1 MGQPPAFRPSEA
13 RKETIATRVA
23 GVLRAEILAADL
35 PPGEKINLDRLRERL
50 GVSLA
55 PVREAMTR
63 LVADGLVEVE
73 DQRGYRVAPVSAANL
88 TEITQLRL
96 ALEPLALETAIAR
109 GSLEWE
115 GGVLAALHRLERTPP
130 TDPARAAAHRAF
142 HAALADGAAM
152 PMLAAFCLRLLDLT
166 GRYLA
171 LLGPVQVEAPDH
183 AAIAAA
189 AVSRRGAEACDLL
202 TRHIA
207 ASGAALAAARAAR
220 PAAFEEERP

>member
-1 MGQPPAFRPSEA
+1 MGQPPAFRPTEA

-23 GVLRAEILAADL
+23 GVLRAEILAARL

-50 GVSLA
+50 NVSLA

-63 LVADGLVEVE
+63 LAADDLVEFE
-73 DQRGYRVAPVSAANL
+73 EQRGYRVAPVSAANL
-88 TEITQLRL
+88 AEIARLRL
-96 ALEPLALETAIAR
+96 ALEPLALDTAIAT

-115 GGVLAALHRLERTPP
+115 GAVLAALHRLERTPLA
-130 TDPARAAAHRAF
+130 DPGRAAAHRAF
-142 HAALADGAAM
+142 HAALVAGAAM
-152 PMLAAFCLRLLDLT
+152 PMLSAFCLRLLDLT

-171 LLGPVQVEAPDH
+171 LLGPVRADAPDH

-189 AVSRRGAEACDLL
+189 AVARNPAEARDLL

-207 ASGAALAAARAAR
+207 ATGAALAAALAAR